1 MQVPQSSPLIQ
12 PLLEKCVSIRTT
24 FQMHLE
30 ELDQGGK
37 SLGSTA
43 DLKKKKKLLY
53 SIKDGILGNTGSLR
67 KVKGWS

>member
-1 MQVPQSSPLIQ
+1 
-12 PLLEKCVSIRTT
+12 
-24 FQMHLE
+24 MHLE